1 MALKIEYL
9 PVGKLL
15 RYAKNSRTHSDEQ
28 VEQLVNSI
36 REFGFT
42 NPVLIDEKNELI
54 AGHGRLAAAEILE
67 MDKVPAIRLSNLSEK
82 QKKAYRIADNK
93 LALNAGWD
101 MQLLAEE
108 VKELMDDDFDIDL
121 LGFND
126 AELDEMLSDEQPQ
139 EEDDNSSLL
148 FKLSTWLLIKNVFP
162 RRIWKLHCCWM
173 FIVSTTT
180 RMKRMRDLFS
190 ILLMVASNG
199 HRQ

>member
-42 NPVLIDEKNELI
+42 NPVLIDEKNELS

-139 EEDDNSSLL
+139 EEDDNSSPVVQIKYLAIDKERIPATDMEIALL
-148 FKLSTWLLIKNVFP
+148 LDVYRQYHDAHETHEGFVQYL
-162 RRIWKLHCCWM
+162 
-173 FIVSTTT
+173 
-180 RMKRMRDLFS
+180 
-190 ILLMVASNG
+190 ANG
-199 HRQ
+199 CK

>member
-93 LALNAGWD
+93 LVLNAGWD

-139 EEDDNSSLL
+139 EEDDNSSPVVQIKYLAIDKERIPATDMEIALL
-148 FKLSTWLLIKNVFP
+148 LDVYRQYHDAHETHEGFVQYL
-162 RRIWKLHCCWM
+162 
-173 FIVSTTT
+173 
-180 RMKRMRDLFS
+180 
-190 ILLMVASNG
+190 ANG
-199 HRQ
+199 CK

>member
-108 VKELMDDDFDIDL
+108 VKALMDDDFDIDL

-139 EEDDNSSLL
+139 EEDDNSSPVVQIKYLAIDKERIPATDMEIALL
-148 FKLSTWLLIKNVFP
+148 LDVYRQYHDAHETHEGFVQYL
-162 RRIWKLHCCWM
+162 
-173 FIVSTTT
+173 
-180 RMKRMRDLFS
+180 
-190 ILLMVASNG
+190 ANG
-199 HRQ
+199 CK

>member
-139 EEDDNSSLL
+139 EEDDNSSPVVQIKYLAIDKERIPATDMEIALL
-148 FKLSTWLLIKNVFP
+148 LDVYRQYHDAYETHEGFVQYL
-162 RRIWKLHCCWM
+162 
-173 FIVSTTT
+173 
-180 RMKRMRDLFS
+180 
-190 ILLMVASNG
+190 ANG
-199 HRQ
+199 CK

>member
-1 MALKIEYL
+1 MSLKIEYL

-108 VKELMDDDFDIDL
+108 VKALMDDDFDIDL

-139 EEDDNSSLL
+139 EEDDNSSPVVQIKYLAIDKERIPATDMEIALL
-148 FKLSTWLLIKNVFP
+148 LDVYRQYHDAHETHEGFVQYL
-162 RRIWKLHCCWM
+162 
-173 FIVSTTT
+173 
-180 RMKRMRDLFS
+180 
-190 ILLMVASNG
+190 ANG
-199 HRQ
+199 CK

>member
-67 MDKVPAIRLSNLSEK
+67 MDKVPAIRLSNISEK

-139 EEDDNSSLL
+139 EEDDNSSPVVQIKYLAIDKERIPATDMEIALL
-148 FKLSTWLLIKNVFP
+148 LDVYRQYHDAHETHEGFVQYL
-162 RRIWKLHCCWM
+162 
-173 FIVSTTT
+173 
-180 RMKRMRDLFS
+180 
-190 ILLMVASNG
+190 ANG
-199 HRQ
+199 CK

>member
-1 MALKIEYL
+1 MEYL

-139 EEDDNSSLL
+139 EEDDNSSPVVQIKYLAIDQERIPATDMEIALL
-148 FKLSTWLLIKNVFP
+148 LDVYRQYHDAHETHEGFVQYL
-162 RRIWKLHCCWM
+162 
-173 FIVSTTT
+173 
-180 RMKRMRDLFS
+180 
-190 ILLMVASNG
+190 ANG
-199 HRQ
+199 CK

>member
-28 VEQLVNSI
+28 VDQLVNSI

-139 EEDDNSSLL
+139 EEDDNSSPVVQIKYLAIDKERIPATDMEIALL
-148 FKLSTWLLIKNVFP
+148 LDVYRQYHDAHETHEGFVQYL
-162 RRIWKLHCCWM
+162 
-173 FIVSTTT
+173 
-180 RMKRMRDLFS
+180 
-190 ILLMVASNG
+190 ANG
-199 HRQ
+199 CK

>member
-1 MALKIEYL
+1 EYL

-139 EEDDNSSLL
+139 EEDDNSSPVVQIKYLAIDKERIPATDMEIALL
-148 FKLSTWLLIKNVFP
+148 LDVYRQYHDAHETHEGFVQYL
-162 RRIWKLHCCWM
+162 
-173 FIVSTTT
+173 
-180 RMKRMRDLFS
+180 
-190 ILLMVASNG
+190 ANG
-199 HRQ
+199 CK

>member
-108 VKELMDDDFDIDL
+108 VKALMDDDFDIDL

-126 AELDEMLSDEQPQ
+126 AELDEMLSDEQLQ
-139 EEDDNSSLL
+139 EEDDNSSPVVQIKYLAIDKERIPATDMEIALL
-148 FKLSTWLLIKNVFP
+148 LDVYRQYHDAHETHEGFVQYL
-162 RRIWKLHCCWM
+162 
-173 FIVSTTT
+173 
-180 RMKRMRDLFS
+180 
-190 ILLMVASNG
+190 ANG
-199 HRQ
+199 CK

>member
-1 MALKIEYL
+1 MTLKVEYL

-139 EEDDNSSLL
+139 EEDDNSSPVVQIKYLAIDKERIPATDMEIALL
-148 FKLSTWLLIKNVFP
+148 LDVYRQYHDAHETHEGFVQYL
-162 RRIWKLHCCWM
+162 
-173 FIVSTTT
+173 
-180 RMKRMRDLFS
+180 
-190 ILLMVASNG
+190 ANG
-199 HRQ
+199 CK

>member
-15 RYAKNSRTHSDEQ
+15 RYAKNSRSHSDEQ

-108 VKELMDDDFDIDL
+108 VKALMDDDFDIDL

-139 EEDDNSSLL
+139 EEDDNSSPVVQIKYLAIDKERIPATDMEIALL
-148 FKLSTWLLIKNVFP
+148 LDVYRQYHDAHETHEGFVQYL
-162 RRIWKLHCCWM
+162 
-173 FIVSTTT
+173 
-180 RMKRMRDLFS
+180 
-190 ILLMVASNG
+190 ANG
-199 HRQ
+199 CK

>member
-108 VKELMDDDFDIDL
+108 VKELTDDDFDIDL

-139 EEDDNSSLL
+139 EEDDNSSPVVQIKYLAIGKERIPATDMEIALL
-148 FKLSTWLLIKNVFP
+148 LDVYRQYHDAHETHEGFVQYL
-162 RRIWKLHCCWM
+162 
-173 FIVSTTT
+173 
-180 RMKRMRDLFS
+180 
-190 ILLMVASNG
+190 ANG
-199 HRQ
+199 CK

>member
-93 LALNAGWD
+93 LALNAGWN

-139 EEDDNSSLL
+139 EEDDNSSPVVQIKYLAIDKERIPATDMEIALL
-148 FKLSTWLLIKNVFP
+148 LDVYRQYHDAHETHEGFVQYL
-162 RRIWKLHCCWM
+162 
-173 FIVSTTT
+173 
-180 RMKRMRDLFS
+180 
-190 ILLMVASNG
+190 ANG
-199 HRQ
+199 CK

>member
-139 EEDDNSSLL
+139 EEDDNSSPVVQIKYLAIDKERIPATDMEIALL
-148 FKLSTWLLIKNVFP
+148 LDVYRQYHDAHETHDGFVQYL
-162 RRIWKLHCCWM
+162 
-173 FIVSTTT
+173 
-180 RMKRMRDLFS
+180 
-190 ILLMVASNG
+190 ANG
-199 HRQ
+199 CK

>member
-1 MALKIEYL
+1 MTLKIEYL

-139 EEDDNSSLL
+139 EEDDNSSPVVQIKYLAIDKERIPATDMEIALL
-148 FKLSTWLLIKNVFP
+148 LDVY
-162 RRIWKLHCCWM
+162 
-173 FIVSTTT
+173 
-180 RMKRMRDLFS
+180 
-190 ILLMVASNG
+190 
-199 HRQ
+199 RQYHDAH

>member
-126 AELDEMLSDEQPQ
+126 AELDEMLTDEQPQ
-139 EEDDNSSLL
+139 EEDDNSSPVVQIKYLAIDKERIPATDMEIALL
-148 FKLSTWLLIKNVFP
+148 LDVYRQYHDAHETHEGFVQYL
-162 RRIWKLHCCWM
+162 
-173 FIVSTTT
+173 
-180 RMKRMRDLFS
+180 
-190 ILLMVASNG
+190 ANG
-199 HRQ
+199 CK

>member
-1 MALKIEYL
+1 MEYL

-139 EEDDNSSLL
+139 EEDDNSSPVVQIKYLAIDKERIPATDMEIALL
-148 FKLSTWLLIKNVFP
+148 LDVYRQYHDAHETHEGFVQYL
-162 RRIWKLHCCWM
+162 
-173 FIVSTTT
+173 
-180 RMKRMRDLFS
+180 
-190 ILLMVASNG
+190 ANG
-199 HRQ
+199 CK

>member
-93 LALNAGWD
+93 LALNAGWICSFWP
-101 MQLLAEE
+101 
-108 VKELMDDDFDIDL
+108 KK
-121 LGFND
+121 
-126 AELDEMLSDEQPQ
+126 S
-139 EEDDNSSLL
+139 
-148 FKLSTWLLIKNVFP
+148 
-162 RRIWKLHCCWM
+162 
-173 FIVSTTT
+173 
-180 RMKRMRDLFS
+180 KR
-190 ILLMVASNG
+190 
-199 HRQ
+199 

>member
-139 EEDDNSSLL
+139 EEDDNSSPVVQIKYLAIDKEHIPATDMEIALL
-148 FKLSTWLLIKNVFP
+148 LDVYRQYHDAHETHEGFVQYL
-162 RRIWKLHCCWM
+162 
-173 FIVSTTT
+173 
-180 RMKRMRDLFS
+180 
-190 ILLMVASNG
+190 ANG
-199 HRQ
+199 CK

>member
-9 PVGKLL
+9 PVVKLL

-139 EEDDNSSLL
+139 EEDDNSSPVVQIKYLAIDKERIPATDMEIALL
-148 FKLSTWLLIKNVFP
+148 LDVYRQYHDAHETHEGFVQYL
-162 RRIWKLHCCWM
+162 
-173 FIVSTTT
+173 
-180 RMKRMRDLFS
+180 
-190 ILLMVASNG
+190 ANG
-199 HRQ
+199 CK

>member
-101 MQLLAEE
+101 VQLLAEE
-108 VKELMDDDFDIDL
+108 VKALMDDDFDIDL

-139 EEDDNSSLL
+139 EEDDNSSPVVQIKYLAIDKERIPATDMEIALL
-148 FKLSTWLLIKNVFP
+148 LDVYRQYHDAHETHEGFVQYL
-162 RRIWKLHCCWM
+162 
-173 FIVSTTT
+173 
-180 RMKRMRDLFS
+180 
-190 ILLMVASNG
+190 ANG
-199 HRQ
+199 CK

>member
-108 VKELMDDDFDIDL
+108 VKALMDDDFDIDL

-126 AELDEMLSDEQPQ
+126 AELDEMLSDEPPQ
-139 EEDDNSSLL
+139 EEDDNSSPVVQIKYLAIDKERIPATDMEIALL
-148 FKLSTWLLIKNVFP
+148 LDVYRQYHDAHETHEGFVQYL
-162 RRIWKLHCCWM
+162 
-173 FIVSTTT
+173 
-180 RMKRMRDLFS
+180 
-190 ILLMVASNG
+190 ANG
-199 HRQ
+199 CK

>member
-139 EEDDNSSLL
+139 EEYDNSSPVVQIKYLAIDKERIPATDMEIALL
-148 FKLSTWLLIKNVFP
+148 LDVYRQYHDAHETHEGFVQYL
-162 RRIWKLHCCWM
+162 
-173 FIVSTTT
+173 
-180 RMKRMRDLFS
+180 
-190 ILLMVASNG
+190 ANG
-199 HRQ
+199 CK

>member
-139 EEDDNSSLL
+139 EEDDNSSPVVQIKYLAIDKERIPATDMEIALL
-148 FKLSTWLLIKNVFP
+148 LDVY
-162 RRIWKLHCCWM
+162 RQY
-173 FIVSTTT
+173 
-180 RMKRMRDLFS
+180 RDAHETHEGFVQYL
-190 ILLMVASNG
+190 ANG
-199 HRQ
+199 CK

>member
-28 VEQLVNSI
+28 VDQLVNSI

-54 AGHGRLAAAEILE
+54 AGHGRFAAAEILE

-139 EEDDNSSLL
+139 EEDDNSSPVVQIKYLAIDKERIPATDMEIALL
-148 FKLSTWLLIKNVFP
+148 LDVYRQYHDAHETHEGFVQYL
-162 RRIWKLHCCWM
+162 
-173 FIVSTTT
+173 
-180 RMKRMRDLFS
+180 
-190 ILLMVASNG
+190 ANG
-199 HRQ
+199 CK

>member
-121 LGFND
+121 LGLND

-139 EEDDNSSLL
+139 EEDDNSSPVVQIKYLAIDKERIPATDMEIALL
-148 FKLSTWLLIKNVFP
+148 LDVYRQYHDAHETHEGFVQYL
-162 RRIWKLHCCWM
+162 
-173 FIVSTTT
+173 
-180 RMKRMRDLFS
+180 
-190 ILLMVASNG
+190 ANG
-199 HRQ
+199 CK

>member
-139 EEDDNSSLL
+139 EEDDNSSPVVQIKYLAIDKERIPATDMEIALL
-148 FKLSTWLLIKNVFP
+148 LDVYSQYHDAHETHEGFVQYL
-162 RRIWKLHCCWM
+162 
-173 FIVSTTT
+173 
-180 RMKRMRDLFS
+180 
-190 ILLMVASNG
+190 ANG
-199 HRQ
+199 CK

>member
-139 EEDDNSSLL
+139 EEDDNSSPVVQIKYLAIDKERIPATDMEIALL
-148 FKLSTWLLIKNVFP
+148 LDVYRQYHDAHETHEGCVQYL
-162 RRIWKLHCCWM
+162 
-173 FIVSTTT
+173 
-180 RMKRMRDLFS
+180 
-190 ILLMVASNG
+190 ANG
-199 HRQ
+199 CK

>member
-36 REFGFT
+36 REVGFT

-139 EEDDNSSLL
+139 EEDDNSSPVVQIKYLAIDKERIPATDMEIALL
-148 FKLSTWLLIKNVFP
+148 LDVYRQYHDAHETHEGFVQYL
-162 RRIWKLHCCWM
+162 
-173 FIVSTTT
+173 
-180 RMKRMRDLFS
+180 
-190 ILLMVASNG
+190 ANG
-199 HRQ
+199 CK

>member
-1 MALKIEYL
+1 IEYL

-139 EEDDNSSLL
+139 EEDDNSSPVVQIKYLAIDKERIPATDMEIALL
-148 FKLSTWLLIKNVFP
+148 LDVYRQYHDAHETHEGFVQYL
-162 RRIWKLHCCWM
+162 
-173 FIVSTTT
+173 
-180 RMKRMRDLFS
+180 
-190 ILLMVASNG
+190 ANG
-199 HRQ
+199 CK

>member
-108 VKELMDDDFDIDL
+108 VKALMDDDFDIDL

-139 EEDDNSSLL
+139 EEDDNSSPVVQIKYLSIDKERIPATDMEIALL
-148 FKLSTWLLIKNVFP
+148 LDVYRQYHDAHETHEGFVQYL
-162 RRIWKLHCCWM
+162 
-173 FIVSTTT
+173 
-180 RMKRMRDLFS
+180 
-190 ILLMVASNG
+190 ANG
-199 HRQ
+199 CK

>member
-139 EEDDNSSLL
+139 EEDDNSSPVVQIKYLSIDKERIPATDMEIALL
-148 FKLSTWLLIKNVFP
+148 LDVYRQYHDAHETHEGFVQYL
-162 RRIWKLHCCWM
+162 
-173 FIVSTTT
+173 
-180 RMKRMRDLFS
+180 
-190 ILLMVASNG
+190 ANG
-199 HRQ
+199 CK

>member
-139 EEDDNSSLL
+139 EEDDNSSPVVQIKYLAIDKERIPATDMEIELL
-148 FKLSTWLLIKNVFP
+148 LDVYRQYHDAHETHEGFVQYL
-162 RRIWKLHCCWM
+162 
-173 FIVSTTT
+173 
-180 RMKRMRDLFS
+180 
-190 ILLMVASNG
+190 ANG
-199 HRQ
+199 CK

>member
-1 MALKIEYL
+1 MTLKIEYL

-139 EEDDNSSLL
+139 EEDDNSSPVVQIKYLAIDKERIPATDMEIALL
-148 FKLSTWLLIKNVFP
+148 LDVYRQYHDTHETHEGFVQYL
-162 RRIWKLHCCWM
+162 
-173 FIVSTTT
+173 
-180 RMKRMRDLFS
+180 
-190 ILLMVASNG
+190 ANG
-199 HRQ
+199 CK